1 MSHIQPSFE
10 AGVLE
15 QGNRR
20 SRDRMKNIDL
30 LYQATGE
37 HIYDY
42 LDVQLAQ

>member
-1 MSHIQPSFE
+1 MLHTQPSFE
-10 AGVLE
+10 AGVLA

-20 SRDRMKNIDL
+20 SRDRMKNIEL

-37 HIYDY
+37 DIYDY